1 MPSVAAT
8 PSPLLA
14 SLAISVGVVVLF
26 VANLF
31 VALGDP
37 AGTPGNVRLL
47 QFLTP
52 ADLAVAA
59 IMIVAVALVAMAP
72 TRAVAPASPTVPIAS
87 GAPPELAPTTV
98 RAIAGV
104 VAVLVVVGA
113 FVRAITVLTISHQHG
128 AIKVGNMFD
137 ALAAV
142 LVAAVAVFWAQ
153 RQR

>member
-1 MPSVAAT
+1 MPSLTAT

-14 SLAISVGVVVLF
+14 SLALSAGVVVLF

-31 VALGDP
+31 VALGEP

-47 QFLTP
+47 QFLAP

-59 IMIVAVALVAMAP
+59 IMVLAVALVSLAP
-72 TRAVAPASPTVPIAS
+72 TAAVAPASPTVPIAS
-87 GAPPELAPTTV
+87 GAPPELGPDTV
-98 RAIAGV
+98 WMTAGV
-104 VAVLVVVGA
+104 VAAVVGA
-113 FVRAITVLTISHQHG
+113 AALIRAITVLTIDHQHG

-142 LVAAVAVFWAQ
+142 LVAAVAVLWAQ
-153 RQR
+153 RRR